1 MYQDFKISPPFFEF
15 GPKAYLYGEDLLRLA
30 KYADQAS
37 IKYNVQLI
45 ITPQNVDIPLLKRET
60 NQIYIFAQHMD
71 PLEIGRGL
79 GSVLPEALKAAGAD
93 GVLLNHAE
101 RPLTLEI
108 IEKTIGRAD
117 DVGLASMV
125 CAGNISEIQD
135 ITKMNPNILLAEA
148 PELIGTGK
156 RSPED
161 MEVIQRINDLVW
173 SINPAIRILHGA
185 GISCGQDVYD
195 VIAAGAQATGSTSG
209 IIKANSP
216 AGMMDE
222 MLRNVREAWDQIHPS
237 E

>member
-216 AGMMDE
+216 TGMMDE